1 MNSGKITHSVVFLYF
16 FLMYNK
22 NMQVILTH
30 EQADFDALASLFCAH
45 LLNEK
50 AIPVLPNRAN
60 RNVRNFL
67 NLYGA
72 DLPFLEARDL
82 TSSVIHQ
89 ITLVDTQSL
98 VTLKGINTKTR
109 VNVIDH
115 HEERADLPQEW
126 HVRLE
131 RVGATTT
138 ILVDMLQE
146 TNRTLTTT
154 EATLLLLGIYEDT
167 GSLTYASTT
176 VRDVKAAAYL
186 LERGAS
192 LRIAVDYLNPAL
204 SENQRKLADH
214 LLDNAKSY
222 QINGKNI
229 IVSCA
234 DARDIQEEVSS
245 IAHKLRDLLDP
256 DALFLFVHTMEG
268 IRLVARSTSDQ
279 VDVSHIARIFGGGG
293 HNRAAAA
300 LIQLKSSPDKPV
312 SMEKLTDQVLTE
324 LRKTIKP
331 PLTISKI
338 MSRRPHLITPDTSLE
353 DANRL
358 MQRYGYE
365 GYPVVENGAVVGL
378 LTRRAV
384 DRAIHHRLNLSAG
397 SLMEAGDHSLKSTDT
412 IDQLQQLMAATGWGQ
427 IPVLDPESRKI
438 VGIVT
443 RTDLLKTLPGHNGT
457 IPGQQN
463 YAELLEKSL
472 PPCRLALLKLIA
484 QHTGQEQRSIYVVG
498 GFVRDLLL
506 ERPSLDFD
514 IVVEGDAAKFALEL
528 AEKFGGRVITHRRFS
543 TAKWQI
549 KNIRSSLLTSMGC
562 SDLNEP
568 DLPDALDFISARTE
582 FYDHP
587 TALPTVERSSIKLDL
602 HRRDFTIN
610 TLALRLDGH
619 HYGELY
625 DYWGGLADLDKKLVR
640 VLHSLSFVDDPTRLL
655 RAVRFEQRFQF
666 QIEKRTQQLMGEA
679 RELLHQLSGERI
691 HHEFDLIFNESAL
704 FDILHRLS
712 ELELLPQIHPRLT
725 WNESFRAS
733 FIEALN
739 YTHNSAW
746 KLPVSVGAT
755 PLQHALLYLVWLA
768 QLDEAAGC
776 DVGRRLRLSKPILE
790 TLEKISTLVHTIQEW
805 KDLPPSQFTRKLEKI
820 PVYGVYALHC
830 ITGDEMLKR
839 KLEKLATSWRFVAPI
854 LNGDDLRERGIPP
867 GPHYA
872 SILNEIRSA
881 WLDGQVSSAAQ
892 ERSLLD
898 SLVQEFND
906 RKDH

>member
-82 TSSVIHQ
+82 TSSNIHQ

-115 HEERADLPQEW
+115 HEKRADLPQDW

-146 TNRTLTTT
+146 TNHTLTTT

-222 QINGKNI
+222 LINGKNI

-338 MSRRPHLITPDTSLE
+338 MSRKPHLITPNTTLE

-358 MQRYGYE
+358 MQ
-365 GYPVVENGAVVGL
+365 VFANL
-378 LTRRAV
+378 LS
-384 DRAIHHRLNLSAG
+384 N
-397 SLMEAGDHSLKSTDT
+397 
-412 IDQLQQLMAATGWGQ
+412 
-427 IPVLDPESRKI
+427 
-438 VGIVT
+438 
-443 RTDLLKTLPGHNGT
+443 
-457 IPGQQN
+457 
-463 YAELLEKSL
+463 
-472 PPCRLALLKLIA
+472 
-484 QHTGQEQRSIYVVG
+484 
-498 GFVRDLLL
+498 
-506 ERPSLDFD
+506 
-514 IVVEGDAAKFALEL
+514 AAKFSPA
-528 AEKFGGRVITHRRFS
+528 RR
-543 TAKWQI
+543 
-549 KNIRSSLLTSMGC
+549 R
-562 SDLNEP
+562 
-568 DLPDALDFISARTE
+568 
-582 FYDHP
+582 
-587 TALPTVERSSIKLDL
+587 
-602 HRRDFTIN
+602 
-610 TLALRLDGH
+610 
-619 HYGELY
+619 
-625 DYWGGLADLDKKLVR
+625 
-640 VLHSLSFVDDPTRLL
+640 
-655 RAVRFEQRFQF
+655 
-666 QIEKRTQQLMGEA
+666 
-679 RELLHQLSGERI
+679 
-691 HHEFDLIFNESAL
+691 
-704 FDILHRLS
+704 
-712 ELELLPQIHPRLT
+712 
-725 WNESFRAS
+725 
-733 FIEALN
+733 
-739 YTHNSAW
+739 
-746 KLPVSVGAT
+746 
-755 PLQHALLYLVWLA
+755 
-768 QLDEAAGC
+768 
-776 DVGRRLRLSKPILE
+776 
-790 TLEKISTLVHTIQEW
+790 
-805 KDLPPSQFTRKLEKI
+805 
-820 PVYGVYALHC
+820 
-830 ITGDEMLKR
+830 
-839 KLEKLATSWRFVAPI
+839 
-854 LNGDDLRERGIPP
+854 
-867 GPHYA
+867 
-872 SILNEIRSA
+872 
-881 WLDGQVSSAAQ
+881 
-892 ERSLLD
+892 
-898 SLVQEFND
+898 
-906 RKDH
+906 

>member
-1 MNSGKITHSVVFLYF
+1 
-16 FLMYNK
+16 MYNK

-45 LLNEK
+45 LLNEN
-50 AIPVLPNRAN
+50 AIPVLPNRVN

-72 DLPFLEARDL
+72 DLLFSEARDL
-82 TSSVIHQ
+82 NGASILH

-98 VTLKGINTKTR
+98 VTLKGINAKTR
-109 VNVIDH
+109 VSVIDH
-115 HEERADLPQEW
+115 HEKRADLPQDW
-126 HVRLE
+126 QVRLE
-131 RVGATTT
+131 QVGATTT
-138 ILVDMLQE
+138 ILVDLLRE
-146 TNRTLTTT
+146 TSYPLTTM

-192 LRIAVDYLNPAL
+192 LRIAVDYLNPSL
-204 SENQRKLADH
+204 SENQRKLADQ
-214 LLDNAKSY
+214 LLDQAKTY
-222 QINGKNI
+222 TIHGKNI
-229 IVSCA
+229 IIASA
-234 DARDIQEEVSS
+234 DARTMQEEVSS

-256 DALFLFVHTMEG
+256 DALFLLVHTMEG

-279 VDVSHIARIFGGGG
+279 VDVSNIARIYGGGG

-300 LIQLKSSPDKPV
+300 LIQLKSEADV
-312 SMEKLTDQVLTE
+312 TIAFEKISNEILVE

-331 PLTISKI
+331 ALTINKI
-338 MSRRPHLITPDTSLE
+338 MSRRPHLITPDTTLAE
-353 DANRL
+353 ANRL

-365 GYPVVENGAVVGL
+365 GYPVVENGKVVGL

-384 DRAIHHRLNLSAG
+384 DRAIHHKLNLNAG
-397 SLMEAGDHSLKSTDT
+397 SLMEAGEYSLKSTDT

-427 IPVLDPESRKI
+427 VPVLEPDSGKI
-438 VGIVT
+438 IGIVT
-443 RTDLLKTLPGHNGT
+443 RTDLLKTLPGHNGKIT
-457 IPGQQN
+457 GQQN
-463 YAELLEKSL
+463 YSDLLERSL

-484 QHTGQEQRSIYVVG
+484 MFPGEEQRSIYVVG

-514 IVVEGDAAKFALEL
+514 IVVEGDALKFANEL
-528 AEKFGGRVITHRRFS
+528 AGKFGGRVVSHRRFS

-549 KNIRSSLLTSMGC
+549 KNIRTNLLSHMGC
-562 SDLNEP
+562 SILQGS

-625 DYWGGLADLDKKLVR
+625 DNWGGLADLDKKLVR

-666 QIEKRTQQLMGEA
+666 QIEKRTLQLMGEA
-679 RELLHQLSGERI
+679 KELLRQLSGERI
-691 HHEFDLIFNESAL
+691 HHEFDLIFNESML
-704 FDILHRLS
+704 FNILRRLN
-712 ELELLPQIHPRLT
+712 ELSLLQQIHPQLKWT
-725 WNESFRAS
+725 TEFELSFTQ
-733 FIEALN
+733 ALDYAQKTN
-739 YTHNSAW
+739 W
-746 KLPVSVGAT
+746 KLPAT
-755 PLQHALLYLVWLA
+755 IGNTPIRHVLLYLVWLV
-768 QLDEAAGC
+768 QLDDAAGC
-776 DVGRRLRLSKPILE
+776 VVGQRLRLARPILE
-790 TLEKISTLVHTIQEW
+790 TLEKMTAAINLIGDW
-805 KDLPPSQFTRKLEKI
+805 IDLPPSQITRNLEKI
-820 PVYGVYALHC
+820 PIYGVFGLSC
-830 ITGDEMLKR
+830 VTRNETLKN
-839 KLEKLATSWRFVAPI
+839 KLAEYATNWRYINPM
-854 LNGDDLRERGIPP
+854 LNGNDLRARGIPP
-867 GPHYA
+867 GPLYA
-872 SILNEIRSA
+872 RILNEIRNA
-881 WLDGQVSSAAQ
+881 WLDGRITSVA
-892 ERSLLD
+892 EED
-898 SLVQEFND
+898 SLVELMVKELND
-906 RKDH
+906 R